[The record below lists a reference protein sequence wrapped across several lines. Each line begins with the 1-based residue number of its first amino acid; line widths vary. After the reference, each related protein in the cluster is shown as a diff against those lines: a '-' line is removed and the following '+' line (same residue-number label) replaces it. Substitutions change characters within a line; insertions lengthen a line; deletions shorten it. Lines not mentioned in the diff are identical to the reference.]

1 MLRRQVCEARIVD
14 KSGNCVPILGVVD
27 VDAADGRPRLCENT
41 MARIPLPHLALA
53 EERVELHLVYAG
65 HHLVYAGH
73 HLGLGNKGL
82 QVVGLEIANA
92 DCPHAA
98 SAEQPLPALYAAT
111 VSPKS
116 EGTGQCR
123 R

>member
-1 MLRRQVCEARIVD
+1 M
-14 KSGNCVPILGVVD
+14 
-27 VDAADGRPRLCENT
+27 CENT
-41 MARIPLPHLALA
+41 MARIPLPHLALT
-53 EERVELHLVYAG
+53 EERVELHLVYG
-65 HHLVYAGH
+65 GH
-73 HLGLGNKGL
+73 HLGLGNQVL

-116 EGTGQCR
+116 EGTGQCSR
-123 R
+123 